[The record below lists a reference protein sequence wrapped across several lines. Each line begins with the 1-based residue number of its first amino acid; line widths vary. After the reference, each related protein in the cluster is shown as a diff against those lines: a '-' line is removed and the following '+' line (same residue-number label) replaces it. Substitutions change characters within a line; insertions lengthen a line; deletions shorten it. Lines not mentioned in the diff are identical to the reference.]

1 MNPDLPPLRFLE
13 PQIKSQRRPK
23 LLNITPKLF
32 TSQERR
38 DIAFRVANQL
48 QSVSVAL
55 KQLLPEQRRAVF
67 LKLTH
72 DRPLRLDDIVGTGL
86 KFLGE
91 PGETESLVVPK
102 KDLAKLDARVQE
114 FATGPASEEPKSRN
128 LIAGL
133 QSVEIGDPK
142 ERLSDAFLDV
152 FENYVQQ
159 SFIVYELEVS
169 SQNRTGR
176 GRHDAIGL
184 TIQSIRQALGNGI
197 RGAIYDIDY
206 DGEGAR
212 IMLWSTG
219 PMLKAF
225 VEDPKWI
232 LLITYFDLRPRFRT
246 FKETFDQFNVGNVM
260 IERPPN
266 SAETICIIDSG
277 VAAGNPFLKP
287 VLRVEESRSWV
298 YGASPMED
306 AYGHGSGVASLAA
319 YHTLQI
325 GDGQENRAANWI
337 VSARIMTDEGELDS
351 PRMRDPAEE
360 RNAEAKLLS
369 TILREIVE
377 HFQPMGVRIYVLSFE
392 IQGHIWSRA
401 YRRQISRR
409 SWVARTIDQLSRDHD
424 IVFCCI
430 TGNIQSDVIQDL
442 LTTHEY
448 PQYLQNPLAKILDPG
463 CAAMAISIGSITHS
477 AHVTGGASDP
487 IAREIGVVSPFSR
500 SGPGLGNSIKPDF
513 VEYGGNLVRDSASG
527 RVQSNLGTNIVL
539 ASSSKT
545 PALAHANGTSFA
557 APRIAY
563 HVGRVL
569 ADARSLNI
577 RPGNAV
583 LRALLAVASTPAT
596 KPDLLHPDEHL
607 SNTGFGTPDG
617 NMALLCENHSV
628 LLYWQGIARPYKNA
642 LFRIHI
648 PRELADFRN
657 SKKRITV
664 AVATVP
670 PVQRWGVADYLGT
683 SLKFQLFRG
692 DVPAAEIEAFL
703 QREDEEENTPPT
715 LSVNQITNARL
726 GFKRRSVG
734 TLQCDTFE
742 WSEHRTEFS
751 NEDYTLAVSIGK
763 EAKWLKNP
771 QTVEI
776 PLAVVVRIEDTSG
789 QFNELYAKVKAR
801 VQARAQS

>member
-23 LLNITPKLF
+23 QPKIPPTLF
-32 TSQERR
+32 TAQQRR
-38 DIAFRVANQL
+38 DIASRVAQEL
-48 QSVSVAL
+48 RSVSAAL
-55 KQLLPEQRRAVF
+55 KQLPPEQRRAIF

-72 DRPLRLDDIVGTGL
+72 DRQLTRDDIAGTGL
-86 KFLGE
+86 RFLGE
-91 PGETESLVVPK
+91 PGDTESLVVPK
-102 KDLAKLDARVQE
+102 KDLSKLDARVHE
-114 FATGPASEEPKSRN
+114 FATGLESEEPKNRN
-128 LIAGL
+128 LISGL
-133 QSVEIGDPK
+133 QSIVIGDPK

-152 FENYVQQ
+152 FENHVQQ
-159 SFIVYELEVS
+159 SFMVYELEVS
-169 SQNRTGR
+169 SQNPTG
-176 GRHDAIGL
+176 GGQQKAIGL

-206 DGEGAR
+206 EGEGAR

-219 PMLKAF
+219 SMLKEF

-232 LLITYFDLRPRFRT
+232 LSISYFDLRPKFRT
-246 FKETFDQFNVGNVM
+246 FKETFDQFNVGNVV

-277 VAAGNPFLKP
+277 VAAGNPFLRP

-325 GDGQENRAANWI
+325 GEGQENRAANWI

-351 PRMRDPAEE
+351 PRVPDPAEE

-442 LTTHEY
+442 LTAHEY
-448 PQYLQNPLAKILDPG
+448 PQYLRNPLAKILDPG

-527 RVQSNLGTNIVL
+527 RVNANLGTNIVM

-563 HVGRVL
+563 HVGCVL

-583 LRALLAVASTPAT
+583 LRALLAVASTAAT
-596 KPDLLHPDEHL
+596 KPETLHPDEHL

-617 NMALLCENHSV
+617 NKALLCENHSV

-703 QREDEEENTPPT
+703 QREDGEENTPPT

-763 EAKWLKNP
+763 EAKWLSDP

-776 PLAVVVRIEDTSG
+776 PLAVVVRIEETSG